1 MIAITSETQLLKATM
16 CKSVVTDILDIDG
29 STIKRQARAH
39 RILAMGSEACRLPYR
54 RWLPNAQLSLA
65 RNATAAELRVLGL
78 AIATTSGKINTKPFR
93 VHPSSE
99 ARLAKL
105 TASHDVSYDRR
116 CRL

>member
-1 MIAITSETQLLKATM
+1 MHIASLRW
-16 CKSVVTDILDIDG
+16 V
-29 STIKRQARAH
+29 ARRAGCL
-39 RILAMGSEACRLPYR
+39 IGVG
-54 RWLPNAQLSLA
+54 LPNAQLSLA

-93 VHPSSE
+93 VHLSSE